1 MKTHKV
7 IAHIEKKKK
16 KKIAE
21 LLEKNLLNRVYK
33 ISIAFHTSQIYDK
46 P

>member
-7 IAHIEKKKK
+7 IAHIEKKR
-16 KKIAE
+16 KKITE

-33 ISIAFHTSQIYDK
+33 ISIAFHASQIYDK